1 MWNKFLPYSLLA
13 GGIAI
18 TLCYILVFYNIY
30 LYNRAMDTYI
40 SFIGPDNTLT
50 VIMLADILPLRSVEI
65 SKSSYYF
72 CPSSGGMASLYY
84 LYIGWT

>member
-1 MWNKFLPYSLLA
+1 
-13 GGIAI
+13 
-18 TLCYILVFYNIY
+18 
-30 LYNRAMDTYI
+30 MDTYI